1 MRLVNLLERTG
12 CGRSGQGFPCLT
24 AVQVDGA
31 LELAGQ
37 NRQDPGAPP
46 RQKAGEQEY
55 RTMGTVIIIGAGG
68 VGRVVAHKCAQRR
81 EIFSEIWLVS
91 RSLGKCEQIA
101 GEISGGI
108 RTATVDADQ
117 VDQVVD
123 LIRSIGA
130 EVVINVASPYQNL
143 SIMEACAQTGVHYV
157 DTSLDDERDRI
168 KYDYADQLGFD
179 AQFKERGVTGVLS
192 IGFDPGVVNV
202 YCAHAQKHLFDSI
215 ESIDIIDCN
224 AGDHGY
230 PFATN
235 FDPETNIREILAD
248 VIAFEEGE
256 FRISKALETSRVF
269 DFPEI
274 GERKAY
280 LMSHEEVLS
289 IAKYIPGVKNVRFWM
304 TFTEKYLT
312 HLSVLENIGMTSI
325 DPIQFEGQEVVP
337 LQFLKALLP
346 DPSSLGP
353 RTKGKTCIGC
363 LFEGIKDGL
372 PKQALI
378 YNNCEHEACFAEVKS
393 QAVSYTTG
401 VPAALAAEL
410 VLSGAWAVPGVHCP
424 EQLDPDPFMSGI
436 GAAGL
441 PWKVKEGTRD
451 V

>member
-1 MRLVNLLERTG
+1 MGDVLD
-12 CGRSGQGFPCLT
+12 
-24 AVQVDGA
+24 DGA
-31 LELAGQ
+31 LELADG
-37 NRQDPGAPP
+37 NRQDPGGPCP
-46 RQKAGEQEY
+46 EKAVAVQEN
-55 RTMGTVIIIGAGG
+55 RTMGKVIIIGAGG
-68 VGRVVAHKCAQRR
+68 VGHVVAHKCAQRR
-81 EIFSEIWLVS
+81 DVFSEIWLVS
-91 RSLGKCEQIA
+91 RSPRKCEQIA
-101 GEISGGI
+101 EEVSGDI

-117 VDQVVD
+117 SDQVAD
-123 LIRSIGA
+123 LIRLVGA

-143 SIMEACAQTGVHYV
+143 PIMTACAQTGVHYV
-157 DTSLDDERDRI
+157 DTSLDDEPDRI
-168 KYDYADQLGFD
+168 KYDYTDQLGFD
-179 AQFKERGVTGVLS
+179 AQFREKGVTGVLS

-202 YCAHAQKHLFDSI
+202 YCAHAQEHLFDSI

-224 AGDHGY
+224 AGNHGH

-256 FRISKALETSRVF
+256 FRTSKALATSRVF
-269 DFPEI
+269 DFPGI

-280 LMSHEEVLS
+280 LMTHEEVLS
-289 IAKYIPGVKNVRFWM
+289 IAKFIPGVKNVRFWM
-304 TFTEKYLT
+304 TFTEQYLT
-312 HLSVLENIGMTSI
+312 HLTVLQNIGMTSI
-325 DPIQFEGQEVVP
+325 DPIRFEGQDVVP

-346 DPSSLGP
+346 DPASLGP

-363 LFEGIKDGL
+363 LFEGMKDGL
-372 PKQALI
+372 PKKVLV

-410 VLSGAWAVPGVHCP
+410 ILSGGWAVPGVHCP
-424 EQLDPDPFMSGI
+424 EQLDPDPFMSAV

-441 PWKVKEGTRD
+441 PWKMKEGVRE